1 MRFCQQ
7 AGLIPLPL
15 RENTLCLFVA
25 HLVEQGLQHSS
36 IRLYLSSLRHLQISS
51 GLPDP
56 FTAGAF
62 PRLHYVLRGVQRS
75 VSPGSPTRLPIT
87 PHLLQLLLQVWT
99 SRPMSYE
106 VRLLWAACCVGF
118 FGFLR
123 VGEFTVRNSGSLST
137 DILSIQD
144 VARDA
149 TNPPSFIRLHLRCSK
164 TDPFKHGVF
173 IYLGATGQRICPVS
187 ALLSF
192 LVVRP
197 QNLSGPLFQ
206 YPDGSPLTRTHFIKE
221 VRSALTQAGIDS
233 SHYNGHSFRIGAAT
247 AAGQAGIPDHIIK
260 MLGRWESSAYTL
272 YIRTSGSQ
280 LASISAHLLAS
291 GGGSQQ

>member
-149 TNPPSFIRLHLRCSK
+149 TNPPHLFAS
-164 TDPFKHGVF
+164 
-173 IYLGATGQRICPVS
+173 IYVAPR
-187 ALLSF
+187 
-192 LVVRP
+192 
-197 QNLSGPLFQ
+197 
-206 YPDGSPLTRTHFIKE
+206 RTH
-221 VRSALTQAGIDS
+221 S
-233 SHYNGHSFRIGAAT
+233 SMGCSYIWVLQDRGFAQSLHYYHS
-247 AAGQAGIPDHIIK
+247 
-260 MLGRWESSAYTL
+260 
-272 YIRTSGSQ
+272 
-280 LASISAHLLAS
+280 
-291 GGGSQQ
+291 